1 MPRLGNL
8 LDALIG
14 STECGRVERTALTA
28 NVFTSKSF
36 CKGIS
41 EENVFVLITEA
52 SERIGICG
60 IKMDRCGDQPK
71 DKSYFIMF
79 HIYSYLHLLV

>member
-1 MPRLGNL
+1 M
-8 LDALIG
+8 IG
-14 STECGRVERTALTA
+14 STECGRIEWTASRAKVITLK
-28 NVFTSKSF
+28 FF

-41 EENVFVLITEA
+41 VENVFVSITEVI
-52 SERIGICG
+52 ERIGLFG
-60 IKMDRCGDQPK
+60 IKIDTCGDQPK

>member
-1 MPRLGNL
+1 M
-8 LDALIG
+8 DCI
-14 STECGRVERTALTA
+14 
-28 NVFTSKSF
+28 KSESHHFKVF

-41 EENVFVLITEA
+41 EENVFVPITEVI
-52 SERIGICG
+52 ERIGLFG
-60 IKMDRCGDQPK
+60 IKIDTCGDQPK